1 MESFFPRS
9 YDLNDHEE
17 VCAFVEDYCVV
28 QSMGVL
34 KRYLCDGDGMEGP
47 RGRPIQ
53 CRGGYRRLVGLAM
66 RVCEGYHSKCTV
78 SFWPS
83 AFRVLSLNGLVVVGI
98 LYMEA
103 AETVCVSRRH
113 FKPGW

>member
-1 MESFFPRS
+1 VTTKVGLARSLRSLKWFQEVDMESFFPRS

-34 KRYLCDGDGMEGP
+34 KRYLSDGGAMEGP
-47 RGRPIQ
+47 RGGPIQ

-78 SFWPS
+78 
-83 AFRVLSLNGLVVVGI
+83 R
-98 LYMEA
+98 
-103 AETVCVSRRH
+103 
-113 FKPGW
+113 FKV